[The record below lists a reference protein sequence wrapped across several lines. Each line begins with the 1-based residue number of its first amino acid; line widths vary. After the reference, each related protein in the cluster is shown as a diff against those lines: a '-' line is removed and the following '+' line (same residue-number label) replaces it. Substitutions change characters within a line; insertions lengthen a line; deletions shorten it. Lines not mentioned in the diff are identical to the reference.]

1 MKVPGTPSEEVTLP
15 REAARSGQLCTA
27 SSGTAALEERAGG
40 FRLRA
45 ARGRCA
51 LPRAQVLLDAHAA
64 PQRRAAAG
72 DLTPETIFGAVP
84 SRGEG
89 ETEGQPLWD

>member
-1 MKVPGTPSEEVTLP
+1 MKVPGTTSEEVTLP
-15 REAARSGQLCTA
+15 SEPARSCHLCTA
-27 SSGTAALEERAGG
+27 SGTAALEESAVD

-45 ARGRCA
+45 ARGPCA
-51 LPRAQVLLDAHAA
+51 LPRAKVLLDAHAA
-64 PQRRAAAG
+64 PQSRTAAG